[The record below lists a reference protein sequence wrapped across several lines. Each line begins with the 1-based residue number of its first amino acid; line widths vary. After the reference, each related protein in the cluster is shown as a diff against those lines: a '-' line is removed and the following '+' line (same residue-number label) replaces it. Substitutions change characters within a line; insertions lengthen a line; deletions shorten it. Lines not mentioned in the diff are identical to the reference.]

1 MKNVAILYGGF
12 SSEFEISKKSAQ
24 VIFENTPN
32 GYRFFLVEVI
42 QEGWVIKS
50 EDKDIKVDLHDLSFL
65 MSGKIEKFAATHIY
79 IHGNPG
85 ENGKIQAF
93 LDMKGMTYINSNA
106 LSSELSFDKWFC
118 NQFLKG
124 LGFSVAESIFLT
136 ENSID
141 AEQAISKL
149 GLPLFV
155 KPTDSGSSYGI
166 SKVKYKREL
175 QTAIDFAFKEGST
188 IVLESFL
195 NGREFTCAVFKD
207 KTGIHTLPIT
217 EIISESEFFDYEAKY
232 SGKSKEITPA
242 HLEANLV
249 EEIQSISKEVY
260 QTLQLN
266 SLARVDFML
275 CDGKPFIIEVNTIPG
290 FSKASIVPQMLA
302 VEKISIK
309 EFWTRIYDYV
319 LNK

>member
-32 GYRFFLVEVI
+32 EYRFFLVEVT
-42 QEGWVIKS
+42 QKGWVIKS
-50 EDKDIKVDLHDLSFL
+50 EGKDIKVDLHDLSFPIN
-65 MSGKIEKFAATHIY
+65 GKTEKFAATHIY

-93 LDMKGMTYINSNA
+93 LDMKGVPYVNSSA

-141 AEQAISKL
+141 EEQALSKL

-166 SKVKYKREL
+166 SKVKDKREL
-175 QTAIDFAFKEGST
+175 QPAIDFAFKEGST

-207 KTGIHTLPIT
+207 KTGIHALPIT

-249 EEIQSISKEVY
+249 EEIQSISKKVY

-290 FSKASIVPQMLA
+290 FSEVSLVPQMLA
-302 VEKISIK
+302 VEKIPIK
-309 EFWTRIYDYV
+309 EFWTRVYDYT